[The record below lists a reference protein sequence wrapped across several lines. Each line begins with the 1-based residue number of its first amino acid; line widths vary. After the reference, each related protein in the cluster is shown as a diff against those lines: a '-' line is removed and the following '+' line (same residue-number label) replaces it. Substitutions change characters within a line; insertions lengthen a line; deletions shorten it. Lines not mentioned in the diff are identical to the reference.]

1 MDDAGN
7 APRLQDRFNVI
18 IFGGAVD
25 ARLAGVFL
33 GLLLFSGVR
42 PSGEAV
48 GPCVD
53 NVADSK
59 FSRRRSMFSFHL
71 SIG

>member
-7 APRLQDRFNVI
+7 APRLQDRFKVI
-18 IFGGAVD
+18 VFGVPVG

-33 GLLLFSGVR
+33 GLFLSPGVT

-48 GPCVD
+48 EFSVEIA
-53 NVADSK
+53 ADSK
-59 FSRRRSMFSFHL
+59 FSSRLSMFSFHL
-71 SIG
+71 SIC

>member
-18 IFGGAVD
+18 IFGGPAD

-33 GLLLFSGVR
+33 DLPLPSGVTVT
-42 PSGEAV
+42 GEGV
-48 GPCVD
+48 GLFVETMP
-53 NVADSK
+53 DSK
-59 FSRRRSMFSFHL
+59 SPSRRSMFSFHL
-71 SIG
+71 SIR